1 MTKKHKLDNEII
13 FSENKDENRIDV
25 EWSSVGSVSAPGEK
39 EVLKTVTYY
48 KNPPIIFNPKASVKR
63 LGVKITSNK
72 SQDEELLHQLLQ
84 KTRRG

>member
-1 MTKKHKLDNEII
+1 M
-13 FSENKDENRIDV
+13 NKQKNGIDV
-25 EWSSVGSVSAPGEK
+25 EWSSIGSISAPGEK
-39 EVLKTVTYY
+39 EVIKKVTYY
-48 KNPPIIFNPKASVKR
+48 KNPPIVFNPKASVKR